1 MSEVNNDPFEGFELY
16 PTKNE
21 PDPFEGFELYPESEN
36 APEIETIKAAKAQ
49 RPNADDFAKSLG
61 LSEKYGVDVSMIEG
75 SEKDFNDD
83 QEIKNWS
90 PLLKYNKT
98 FFSDPVNASLAHDD
112 LDGIKKINKDTE
124 DVGFFMGLMREVS
137 SGGLKA
143 ISGLIKSAAIQ
154 NDAYGMTDNTGEFH
168 ANPEFEGLGLEEYN
182 KVTQERAYKQAKDI
196 LNNPISKSL
205 DDVAEKLS
213 TPQSKRNMLEDLKSG
228 DVGEVLKSGVYLVAQ
243 NAPQLALMMAAPTVG
258 LSQMLLSTY
267 GNKLGENVE
276 AAENGNNAIFAAS
289 NLNALGNAG
298 IEVSIE
304 RLTGVGSKMFK
315 DSAKAMSGAV
325 TELVSE
331 VGEKTTLDVLKK
343 SFIYLGKQSL
353 GEGAE
358 EVATTLAQNT
368 LDVAMGINENAFDDI
383 GDQLLKSF
391 IGGAGGGKLAGS
403 VQVAANLSTD
413 LSFRKNIQA
422 QTNQFYAK
430 FGETVKESKLFKRNK
445 KAAEALIQEN
455 IESTNPDLKK
465 VFIEPEAFEEY
476 FQGKGKTAGEA
487 AAELG
492 LTAELEQASATGG
505 KIEVPFGKWVTAT
518 ADTEHYQGLAREITF
533 DPEIETIGARERQE
547 AELKALAEAQ
557 AKEAEMQDE
566 PFVDPKD
573 VTENTFSKIFK
584 NQAQAQAFIAA
595 QESIINSTSESEANA
610 FIQSK
615 IDLVKKKMPE
625 LKRKKKSAKQI
636 EKEINIEYNQVLKNF
651 EAKLIQAGRTPQAA
665 KTEATLIASRA
676 RARKSYFPNR
686 SILDLASE
694 LTDIRSTQWQGEGS
708 VLNSRTTSLQEN
720 PLFASQALTV
730 PRDEAGAIVYEPMVL
745 ESLRAS
751 IARGEAG
758 QRVNKINENG
768 EVTGTLAQESSFP
781 EFFKNKGYK
790 KADALKAIDKQIA
803 GEALTDNQ
811 KAMLEDLY
819 AGAYEATARQ
829 EYFQFAG
836 QRSQTAVIK
845 NLEEANTRA
854 IAGEDMEQI
863 RKDTGWFKGPDNRW
877 RYEIS
882 DAEAKFKPI
891 DINKKKK
898 YKLSEVLDH
907 KELFAAYPQL
917 NDIKVEFAAHRGRK
931 GGHFDRT
938 TNTIKVMVET
948 LKEYPASYDDAV
960 ATIKRLKESD
970 KYKQYLADYAVRNE
984 SGINKWRQSEAF
996 KEMFQASIVVQSIKP
1011 KTSFPKDLNAKH
1023 NAAAMQVILH
1033 EIQHSIQAVEGFARG
1048 SNPKAAMGYRNYFNT
1063 LGEIE
1068 ARNVEARRNLN
1079 PEQLTETTP
1088 DIQTWKNPIINW
1100 GSVTEELPINSPQQ
1114 LADLSKAKQMSF
1126 FQGAR
1131 NRAIFN
1137 RENLPLDIEIPEA
1150 HVPAVDIDDKE
1161 VEFNYRLNNAEQ
1173 IYYAVRN
1180 NKVVGHLGLDS
1191 DNTVISVHIDAD
1203 YQRQGLAT
1211 ELYIQAVK
1219 ENGDINSD
1227 DPSAMEPEAKS
1238 LWNRLAKEYPEF
1250 VTRNGEGRYSFTTGQ
1265 VFYQGANYGEFK
1277 VTPNMPKTVSVLIL
1291 NESEMSKS
1299 KYASLKAAKDYASD
1313 NLRNQSVRNEMTGM
1327 DIDLPQGG
1335 FNKVGVGRSNIQ
1347 NIAAL
1352 VNIDKLIKIAIY
1364 EGAESV
1370 GKDKPDISR
1379 YHRFYASMNLAGDDY
1394 IIRIKVSEGR
1404 DGVKFY
1410 HEIGVDNKTLRS
1422 RSKPA
1427 NPSIFADQAV
1437 TEGDDIDGN
1446 LSGQDIALGLPQSN
1460 VARSTISIDEFA
1472 ANINAARK
1480 NYNWFQN
1487 AQAPKG
1493 RTLISNNGQKVIELF
1508 ETADA
1513 STLVHELGHVFLD
1526 DMITD
1531 AFATGDYLLA
1541 SDLNKFFKVQGFDF
1555 KIQDGEAIIRQAIND
1570 PEIGVK
1576 LHEAF
1581 AESFEIYLREG
1592 KAPDAN
1598 LKGVFRRFGAWL
1610 RRIYQD
1616 LRAFGGLRINEDT
1629 RLMFDAMLS
1638 AEAYESRAAE
1648 LLYMNTPLLA
1658 ELESMPKEMQDR
1670 YIAASEDAKATVQE
1684 KLVAEYIKREQKR
1697 QDKERAKAFK
1707 EMFERELE
1715 NLKKFDPVYRA
1726 ADLMSGRRFKDDN
1739 GEWVTNSVGKID
1751 LNYAKT
1757 LIGAELSATLKK
1769 ATSGNQDQVL
1779 DADQLAEAL
1788 GFRNGDELIRALHHA
1803 QNIEDVARENAM
1815 ATFKEQ
1821 FGTEKS
1827 SDELLAEAE
1836 EAYHAGDLT
1845 NVYKLELEQLMAD
1858 NPKLARETI
1867 KILGRNKATW
1877 SDAIKKAAKTQ
1888 IDKMKMSEAGSYK
1901 FARSEAKHNRLA
1913 HDAFAKG
1920 DLHVALVHKY
1930 NAFLNHALYVEAKEI
1945 EKQKERVQ
1953 KVFKKLNQADTIL
1966 AKNREMNLVQG
1977 ARALVTYLTEGKRGD
1992 FETPL
1997 LKFGE
2002 VSPTDAAM
2010 AQGLIENMKIP
2021 FSSGSE
2027 LNTREWLEVADSIES
2042 LWDMAKE
2049 IQEIRMG
2056 EEKAKVAEIVDD
2068 ISNELAESNDSYE
2081 SWGVNEKM
2089 TSAQEREFKV
2099 LSVVAF
2105 QSRVEHWA
2113 RSVGEKTKAFLVDR
2127 LYEAQNRYNAEKIT
2141 QFTKLGEMFE
2151 KNKHLFTN
2159 DPIEMTGLNYKFE
2172 NMSELLSAMLHT
2184 GTQSSKERLLV
2195 GRNWHSEGGQYDSRW
2210 NAEIAK
2216 LERDGVLTKEHY
2228 QFLQD
2233 VWNHFESMKPAL
2245 YKDHFERTGV
2255 KPKELTALPLQT
2267 SFGEFKGGYFKATY
2281 DSKLSFSAQKSEASE
2296 KVEAAQLK
2304 ATVNQS
2310 VTKSRASSVT
2320 DVMELDLR
2328 QVFKNTDGILKIIYL
2343 EKTLR
2348 ETDRVLRNYD
2358 LMTSLKNYNP
2368 AIMKNMLEPML
2379 KRFAAQTTSRSSE
2392 NEGDRFLSK
2401 LLTGAQ
2407 GFTSRA
2413 VMMFNIPNFFQNFTG
2428 AIPSL
2433 VEISPAKLAGSLRR
2447 SITNPTESTEFI
2459 LSKSEYMRTTSEND
2473 LKKVLKAYKRIIKE
2487 SDAQKEFKDAAIEFG
2502 YITEGISNGI
2512 VSRAIWLAKY
2522 EGSLIDGLSE
2532 EQAIIEADSAVRR
2545 FGAVKDPIGIQGSD
2559 ATTALEK
2566 ALNMFS
2572 SYFNNSINLQY
2583 YGQKG
2588 LSKIDDKFERY
2599 KARMKLY
2606 AFGLMIP
2613 AVISELIV
2621 RAFSPDDLM
2630 DGDDEW
2636 GYADDIFK
2644 IMMLSQLRWVLAGT
2658 NQLIGRIGAFVLD
2671 TIEGDRPMT
2680 TFNATPVNMV
2690 FNIAKDTGKAIAKL
2704 SDEGELDHRGAKA
2717 FGQLL
2722 QGVTGIPV
2730 TIITK
2735 PMSYVL
2741 KENPTEISAET
2752 VRGLVT
2758 GR

>member
-1 MSEVNNDPFEGFELY
+1 MSDLNQDPFSDFN
-16 PTKNE
+16 PNPE
-21 PDPFEGFELYPESEN
+21 PQAKDPFADFSPEPEN

-276 AAENGNNAIFAAS
+276 AAENGNNASFAAS

-368 LDVAMGINENAFDDI
+368 LDVVMGINENAFDDI

-595 QESIINSTSESEANA
+595 QESIINSTSESEATA

-694 LTDIRSTQWQGEGS
+694 LTDIRSAQWQGEGS

-720 PLFASQALTV
+720 PLFDSQALTV

-745 ESLRAS
+745 ESLKAS
-751 IARGEAG
+751 IERGEAG
-758 QRVNKINENG
+758 QRVNKLNQDG

-790 KADALKAIDKQIA
+790 KADALKAIDKQMA

-845 NLEEANTRA
+845 NLEEANARA

-882 DAEAKFKPI
+882 DENAELIKVPTKHGAT
-891 DINKKKK
+891 
-898 YKLSEVLDH
+898 YKLSQILNH
-907 KELFAAYPQL
+907 KDLYEAYPEL
-917 NDIKVEFAAHRGRK
+917 AELRVNITKGNTRK
-931 GGHFDRT
+931 AGSYNKSTRT
-938 TNTIKVMVET
+938 LEIVVAP
-948 LKEYPASYDDAV
+948 EYPDSPESREFKEIMESEDFDNFAEAYNNVRDSKDARRIV
-960 ATIKRLKESD
+960 YRKWAAENQTIKRYDELLKLLDKQRKVTSKTFNTSD
-970 KYKQYLADYAVRNE
+970 LD
-984 SGINKWRQSEAF
+984 
-996 KEMFQASIVVQSIKP
+996 
-1011 KTSFPKDLNAKH
+1011 T
-1023 NAAAMQVILH
+1023 ILH
-1033 EIQHSIQAVEGFARG
+1033 EIQHAIQHIEGFANG
-1048 SNPKAAMGYRNYFNT
+1048 SNRKAAGGYKNYRGT

-1068 ARNVEARRNLN
+1068 ARDVESRKKLSKEELKN
-1079 PEQLTETTP
+1079 TTP
-1088 DIQTWKNPIINW
+1088 SIQTWEYPIINW
-1100 GSVTEELPINSPQQ
+1100 GGVTEELPIASPDQ
-1114 LADLSKAKQMSF
+1114 LTDLTKAAQLSF
-1126 FQGAR
+1126 FQG
-1131 NRAIFN
+1131 
-1137 RENLPLDIEIPEA
+1137 
-1150 HVPAVDIDDKE
+1150 
-1161 VEFNYRLNNAEQ
+1161 
-1173 IYYAVRN
+1173 
-1180 NKVVGHLGLDS
+1180 
-1191 DNTVISVHIDAD
+1191 
-1203 YQRQGLAT
+1203 
-1211 ELYIQAVK
+1211 
-1219 ENGDINSD
+1219 
-1227 DPSAMEPEAKS
+1227 
-1238 LWNRLAKEYPEF
+1238 
-1250 VTRNGEGRYSFTTGQ
+1250 TT
-1265 VFYQGANYGEFK
+1265 YGEFK
-1277 VTPNMPKTVSVLIL
+1277 VTDKMPKSVPVVIVSEA
-1291 NESEMSKS
+1291 ESNGSDYVSMR
-1299 KYASLKAAKDYASD
+1299 AARDYASN
-1313 NLRNQSVRNEMTGM
+1313 NLRNQSVRNTMTGM

-1335 FNKVGVGRSNIQ
+1335 FKKVSVGIPTIQ

-1352 VNIDKLIKIAIY
+1352 INIDKLIKNAVY
-1364 EGAESV
+1364 DGAESV
-1370 GKDKPDISR
+1370 GKDKKNLYA
-1379 YHRFYASMNLAGDDY
+1379 YHRFYAPLNIGNSEY
-1394 IIRIKVSEGR
+1394 IVRIKVSEGAN
-1404 DGVKFY
+1404 GINFY
-1410 HEIGVDNKTLRS
+1410 HEVGVENKSSQGTSS
-1422 RSKPA
+1422 RKT
-1427 NPSIFADQAV
+1427 PSESGGQAV
-1437 TEGDDIDGN
+1437 MGGDVSRGN
-1446 LSGQDIALGLPQSN
+1446 LSGQDVTLGLPQSN
-1460 VARSTISIDEFA
+1460 TTRSTISIDEFA

-1493 RTLISNNGQKVIELF
+1493 RTLISQNGQKVIELF

-1513 STLVHELGHVFLD
+1513 STVVHELGHVFLD

-1541 SDLNKFFKVQGFDF
+1541 SDLNKFFKAQGFDF

-2010 AQGLIENMKIP
+2010 VQGLIENMKIP

-2027 LNTREWLEVADSIES
+2027 LTTREWLEVADSIES

-2049 IQEIRMG
+2049 IQEIRVG
-2056 EEKAKVAEIVDD
+2056 EQKAKVAEIVDD
-2068 ISNELAESNDSYE
+2068 ISNELAESNDSYKT
-2081 SWGVNEKM
+2081 WGVNEKM

-2127 LYEAQNRYNAEKIT
+2127 LYEAQNRYNAEKIK

-2159 DPIEMTGLNYKFE
+2159 DPIVMTGLNYKFE

-2195 GRNWHSEGGQYDSRW
+2195 GRSWHSEDGQYDSRW

-2233 VWNHFESMKPAL
+2233 VWDHFESLKPAL
-2245 YKDHFERTGV
+2245 FKDHFERTGA

-2281 DSKLSFSAQKSEASE
+2281 DSKLSFAAQKSEASE

-2304 ATVNQS
+2304 AVVNQS
-2310 VTKSRASSVT
+2310 VTKSRANSVT
-2320 DVMELDLR
+2320 DIMELDLR

-2358 LMTSLKNYNP
+2358 LMTALKNYNP

-2545 FGAVKDPIGIQGSD
+2545 FGATKDPIGIQGSD

-2588 LSKIDDKFERY
+2588 ISKIDDKFERY

-2644 IMMLSQLRWVLAGT
+2644 ILMLSQLRWVLAGT
-2658 NQLIGRIGAFVLD
+2658 NQLIGRVGAFALD

-2722 QGVTGIPV
+2722 QGITGIPV

-2735 PMSYVL
+2735 PASYVL

>member
-1 MSEVNNDPFEGFELY
+1 MADINQDPFADFN
-16 PTKNE
+16 PTPAPKTQ
-21 PDPFEGFELYPESEN
+21 DPFADFNPEPE
-36 APEIETIKAAKAQ
+36 APQEIETIKAAKVQ
-49 RPNADDFAKSLG
+49 RPSADEFAKSLG

-75 SEKDFNDD
+75 NEKEFNDD

-98 FFSDPVNASLAHDD
+98 FYSDPVNASLAHDD
-112 LDGIKKINKDTE
+112 LDGIKKINKEIE
-124 DVGFFMGLMREVS
+124 DVGFFSGLFREMGAGAMR
-137 SGGLKA
+137 A
-143 ISGLIKSAAIQ
+143 MSGLIKSAVIA
-154 NDAYGMTDNTGEFH
+154 NDPYGSTDNTGEFH
-168 ANPEFEGLGLEEYN
+168 ANPEFEGMGLDQYMKATE
-182 KVTQERAYKQAKDI
+182 ERAYSQAKEI
-196 LNNPISKSL
+196 LKNPVSKAL
-205 DDVAEKLS
+205 DKKADEWA
-213 TPQSKRNMLEDLKSG
+213 TPQAQRNMLEDLKNG

-243 NAPQLALMMAAPTVG
+243 NAPQLALMIAAPQAG
-258 LSQMLLSTY
+258 LSQMFFSTY
-267 GNKLGENVE
+267 GNKMGENLE
-276 AAENGNNAIFAAS
+276 AAENGNGASYAVS
-289 NLNALGNAG
+289 NLNAIGNAG
-298 IEVSIE
+298 VEVGIE
-304 RLTGVGSKMFK
+304 RLSGVGSKFFK
-315 DSAKAMSGAV
+315 DSAKAMSGVV

-368 LDVAMGINENAFDDI
+368 LDVAMGINENAFDGI

-391 IGGAGGGKLAGS
+391 VGGAGGGKLAGS
-403 VQVAANLSTD
+403 VQVGVNLASD
-413 LSFRKNIQA
+413 LSFRNNIAA
-422 QTNQFYAK
+422 QSHEFYGK
-430 FGETVKESKLFKRNK
+430 MGEAIKESKLFRRNK
-445 KAAEALIQEN
+445 KATEALIQEN
-455 IESTNPDLKK
+455 IENSNPDLKK
-465 VFIEPEAFEEY
+465 IYIEPDDFEQY
-476 FQGKGKTAGEA
+476 FQGKNKSAGEA

-492 LTAELEQASATGG
+492 LTAELEQAIATGG

-518 ADTEHYQGLAREITF
+518 ADTEHYQGLARQVTF
-533 DPEIETIGARERQE
+533 DPEIETPAEKERQ
-547 AELKALAEAQ
+547 AQALKES
-557 AKEAEMQDE
+557 AKEAALETELVDE
-566 PFVDPKD
+566 PMVDIKE
-573 VTENTFSKIFK
+573 VTKSNIKQLFK
-584 NQAQAQAFIAA
+584 TQARAQAFIELQEQVIAA
-595 QESIINSTSESEANA
+595 RPDYEGNSY
-610 FIQSK
+610 IQSK
-615 IDLVKKKMPE
+615 IDMVKEKLPE
-625 LKRKKKSAKQI
+625 LKRKKKSAKQL
-636 EKEINIEYNQVLKNF
+636 EKELNLEYNQVLKNF
-651 EAKLIQAGRTPQAA
+651 EQKFLEAGQTPQAA
-665 KTEATLIASRA
+665 KAQATLVASRA
-676 RARKSYFPNR
+676 KARKALYPNR
-686 SILDLASE
+686 SLLE
-694 LTDIRSTQWQGEGS
+694 LTESLSDVRQATWQGESGGVIGGIEAPAQS
-708 VLNSRTTSLQEN
+708 N
-720 PLFASQALTV
+720 PLFDQRIEI
-730 PRDEAGAIVYEPMVL
+730 PRDESGAIVYN
-745 ESLRAS
+745 ESILNNLRAS
-751 IARGEAG
+751 IERGEAG
-758 QRVNKINENG
+758 QRVTKTNEAG
-768 EVTGTLAQESSFP
+768 EAIGTLAQESSFP

-790 KADALKAIDKQIA
+790 KADALKAIDKQIK
-803 GEALTDNQ
+803 GESLTENQ

-819 AGAYEATARQ
+819 SGAFEATARQ

-845 NLEEANTRA
+845 DLEKANARA
-854 IAGEDMEQI
+854 LAGEDMEQI

-882 DAEAKFKPI
+882 DAGAKFKPI

-898 YKLSEVLDH
+898 FKLSEVLDH

-917 NDIKVEFAAHRGRK
+917 ADIKVEFAAHRGRK

-938 TNTIKVMVET
+938 TNTIKIMVET

-970 KYKQYLADYAVRNE
+970 EYKQYLADYAVRNE
-984 SGINKWRQSEAF
+984 EGINKWRKSQAYQD
-996 KEMFQASIVVQSIKP
+996 MFSASFVIQKTKP
-1011 KTSFPKDLNAKH
+1011 KTSFLKDLNVNKE
-1023 NAAAMQVILH
+1023 AMRVILH
-1033 EIQHSIQAVEGFARG
+1033 EVQHSIQAIEGFARG
-1048 SNPKAAMGYRNYFNT
+1048 SNTKAAKGYKNYFNT
-1063 LGEIE
+1063 LGEVE
-1068 ARNVEARRNLN
+1068 ARNVEARKDLTS
-1079 PEQLTETTP
+1079 EQQRETTP
-1088 DIQTWKNPIINW
+1088 DIQTWQNPIINW
-1100 GSVTEELPINSPQQ
+1100 GSVTEELPINTPEQ
-1114 LADLSKAKQMSF
+1114 LTDLTKAAQLSF
-1126 FQGAR
+1126 FQG
-1131 NRAIFN
+1131 
-1137 RENLPLDIEIPEA
+1137 
-1150 HVPAVDIDDKE
+1150 
-1161 VEFNYRLNNAEQ
+1161 
-1173 IYYAVRN
+1173 
-1180 NKVVGHLGLDS
+1180 
-1191 DNTVISVHIDAD
+1191 
-1203 YQRQGLAT
+1203 
-1211 ELYIQAVK
+1211 
-1219 ENGDINSD
+1219 
-1227 DPSAMEPEAKS
+1227 
-1238 LWNRLAKEYPEF
+1238 
-1250 VTRNGEGRYSFTTGQ
+1250 TT
-1265 VFYQGANYGEFK
+1265 YGEFK
-1277 VTPNMPKTVSVLIL
+1277 VTDKMPKTVKVLNIG
-1291 NESEMSKS
+1291 NSEMALPQYS
-1299 KYASLKAAKDYASD
+1299 SLKQAKDYASD
-1313 NLRNQSVRNEMTGM
+1313 NLRNQSIRNEMTGM

-1508 ETADA
+1508 ENADA

-1531 AFATGDYLLA
+1531 VFATGDYLLA
-1541 SDLNKFFKVQGFDF
+1541 TDLNKFFKAQGVNIDV
-1555 KIQDGEAIIRQAIND
+1555 KDGEAVIRAAIAD

-1610 RRIYQD
+1610 KRVYQD
-1616 LRAFGGLRINEDT
+1616 LSSFGGLRLSEDT

-1658 ELESMPKEMQDR
+1658 ELDSMPKEMQDK
-1670 YIAASEDAKATVQE
+1670 YIKASEDAKATVQE
-1684 KLVAEYIKREQKR
+1684 KLIAEYIKREQKR
-1697 QDKERAKAFK
+1697 QDRTRAKAFK
-1707 EMFERELE
+1707 ELYAKEIE
-1715 NLKKFDPVYRA
+1715 NLNKFDPVYRA
-1726 ADLMSGRRFKDDN
+1726 ADLMSGKRFKDEN
-1739 GEWVTNSVGKID
+1739 GEWVTTAVGKID
-1751 LNYAKT
+1751 LEYAKT
-1757 LIGAELSATLKK
+1757 LIGGELSATLKK
-1769 ATSGNQDQVL
+1769 ATSGNAEMVL
-1779 DADQLAEAL
+1779 DADQLADAL
-1788 GFRNGDELIRALHHA
+1788 GFRSGDEMIRALHHA
-1803 QNIEDVARENAM
+1803 QNIEDVARDNAM
-1815 ATFKEQ
+1815 AIFKERY
-1821 FGTEKS
+1821 GDEKNA
-1827 SDELLAEAE
+1827 DELLLEAE
-1836 EAYHAGDLT
+1836 EAYHAGDLG
-1845 NVYKLELEQLMAD
+1845 NVYKLELEHLMEQ

-1867 KILGRNKATW
+1867 KILGRKKATW
-1877 SDAIKKAAKTQ
+1877 SDEIEKAASEQ
-1888 IDKMKMSEAGSYK
+1888 IAKMKMSEASSYK
-1901 FARSEAKHNRLA
+1901 FARTESKHNRLA
-1913 HDAFAKG
+1913 HDAMAKG
-1920 DLHVALVHKY
+1920 DLNVALVHKY
-1930 NAFLNHALYVEAKEI
+1930 KAFLNHALYREAKKI
-1945 EKQKERVQ
+1945 EKQKETYQ
-1953 KVFKKLNQADTIL
+1953 KTFKKLRQADAIL

-1977 ARALVTYLTEGKRGD
+1977 ARALVTYLTEGKGGD
-1992 FETPL
+1992 FQTPL
-1997 LKFGE
+1997 EKFGE

-2010 AQGLIENMKIP
+2010 VQGLIENMKIP
-2021 FSSGSE
+2021 FSKGSE
-2027 LNTREWLEVADSIES
+2027 LNTTEWLEVADSIES

-2049 IQEIRMG
+2049 IQEIRVG
-2056 EEKAKVAEIVDD
+2056 EQKAKVAEIVDD
-2068 ISNELAESNDSYE
+2068 ISNELAESNDSYKT
-2081 SWGVNEKM
+2081 WGVNEKM

-2141 QFTKLGEMFE
+2141 QFTKIGKLFE

-2195 GRNWHSEGGQYDSRW
+2195 GRNWHSEDGQYDSRW

-2233 VWNHFESMKPAL
+2233 VWDHFESLKPAL
-2245 YKDHFERTGV
+2245 FKDHFERTGV

-2281 DSKLSFSAQKSEASE
+2281 DSKLSFAAQKSEASE

-2304 ATVNQS
+2304 AVVNQS
-2310 VTKSRASSVT
+2310 VTKSRANSVT
-2320 DVMELDLR
+2320 DIMELDLR

-2358 LMTSLKNYNP
+2358 LMTALKNYNP

-2459 LSKSEYMRTTSEND
+2459 LSKSEYMRTTSEKD
-2473 LKKVLKAYKRIIKE
+2473 LKKVLKAYRRIIKE
-2487 SDAQKEFKDAAIEFG
+2487 SDAQKEFRDAAIEFG
-2502 YITEGISNGI
+2502 YITEGVSNGI

-2545 FGAVKDPIGIQGSD
+2545 FGATKDPIGIQGSD

-2588 LSKIDDKFERY
+2588 ISKIDDKFERY

-2644 IMMLSQLRWVLAGT
+2644 ILMLSQLRWVLAGT
-2658 NQLIGRIGAFVLD
+2658 NQLIGRIGAFALD

-2735 PMSYVL
+2735 PVSYVL
-2741 KENPTEISAET
+2741 KENPKEISAET